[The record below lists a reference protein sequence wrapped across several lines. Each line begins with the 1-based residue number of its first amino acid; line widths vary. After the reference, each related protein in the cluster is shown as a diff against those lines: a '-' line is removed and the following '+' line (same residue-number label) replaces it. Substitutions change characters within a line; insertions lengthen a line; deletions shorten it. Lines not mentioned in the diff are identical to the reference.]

1 MTKTKVVTALIY
13 VFLTVASI
21 VSVFPLLWMFISA
34 TNHTVDV
41 VGGRLLPGSHLLEN
55 YKNH

>member
-34 TNHTVDV
+34 TNHTVV
-41 VGGRLLPGSHLLEN
+41 RGGRAAFAGQPSARKL
-55 YKNH
+55 